1 MTIPTLPFLRHDV
14 RAIAIRTNDRG
25 PFEED
30 VFWLFDTPE
39 GELEVPGAHLNGEAV
54 GALHAAF
61 PGLDSEKIV
70 RAMTSVRPRTFRVW
84 HPRSAEIPRTRPALV
99 TRFEA
104 LVTRLGGHDPE
115 GRVGHALLDA
125 WAGPERRYHDT
136 EHLGECLVALS
147 DVLADHEGRDVAE
160 LSLFYHDAVY
170 DTRGPGS
177 EAKSQDLLRRDAK
190 ALGIADHVAE
200 RAAELVGATAHT
212 GLASGPV
219 DPLTGPVLDADL
231 SGLARDPYG
240 FLDYEDGVREEYTH
254 VPDGTFFEARGRFLR
269 GLCARDALYVTPEG
283 AALYEA
289 RARRNLTELLASPRY
304 ARAEPRA

>member
-1 MTIPTLPFLRHDV
+1 MTIPTLPFPRHDV

-30 VFWLFDTPE
+30 VFWLFDTPA
-39 GELEVPGAHLNGEAV
+39 GELAVPGAHLNGAAV

-70 RAMTSVRPRTFRVW
+70 RAMTSVAPRTFRVW
-84 HPRSAEIPRTRPALV
+84 HPRSAEIPKTKPALLA
-99 TRFEA
+99 RFED

-115 GRVGHALLDA
+115 ARVGRALLDA

-147 DVLADHEGRDVAE
+147 DVLADHDGHDVAE

-170 DTRGPGS
+170 DTRTHGS

-190 ALGIADHVAE
+190 ALGIAAHVAE
-200 RAAELVGATAHT
+200 RAAELVGATAHA
-212 GLASGPV
+212 GLADGPE
-219 DPLTGPVLDADL
+219 DPLVGPVLDADL

-240 FLDYEDGVREEYTH
+240 FLDYEDGVREEYNH
-254 VPDGTFFEARGRFLR
+254 VPDPLFYEARGRFLR
-269 GLCARDALYVTPEG
+269 GFLAREALYVTREG
-283 AALYEA
+283 ASRYEA
-289 RARRNLTELLASPRY
+289 RARENLTALLASPRY
-304 ARAEPRA
+304 TRG